1 MGIFLFKHPR
11 GHSFPDRGVPVRRDR
26 PTGFSLVEIL
36 VASCISAIFGC
47 LVFQGIGLASI
58 IQARAIQK
66 AEVAGWV
73 RDDLENLRQ
82 QAANLAFNKNFC
94 HPTAADNGWAAALAR
109 SLGGESEHQLPTL
122 NLVSTT
128 GRTFQI
134 VRQTEISA
142 TPHNILSL
150 RYQVQPIEGTSNL
163 ASIYEFYTEVIP
175 DAAFQCP

>member
-1 MGIFLFKHPR
+1 MGIFLV
-11 GHSFPDRGVPVRRDR
+11 GHVGGHRSPSQS
-26 PTGFSLVEIL
+26 TGFSLIEVL
-36 VASCISAIFGC
+36 TASCIAAIFGC
-47 LVFQGIGLASI
+47 LVFQAIGLASI

-66 AEVAGWV
+66 AEAAGWV
-73 RDDLENLRQ
+73 RDDLEGLRQ
-82 QAANLAFNKNFC
+82 QATNLAFNGKLC
-94 HPTAADNGWAAALAR
+94 QPTDATKGWAAALSQA
-109 SLGGESEHQLPTL
+109 LGGEPDQQLPTL

-142 TPHNILSL
+142 QPYNILRL
-150 RYQVQPIEGTSNL
+150 RYQVQPAEAASNP

>member
-1 MGIFLFKHPR
+1 MGIFSFGHVW
-11 GHSFPDRGVPVRRDR
+11 GHSFSHRGVPVLGDR

-47 LVFQGIGLASI
+47 LVFQGMGLASI

-82 QAANLAFNKNFC
+82 QAANLAFNQNFC
-94 HPTAADNGWAAALAR
+94 RPTAADQGWAAALA
-109 SLGGESEHQLPTL
+109 SALGGEPDHQLPTL

-128 GRTFQI
+128 GRSFHI
-134 VRQTEISA
+134 VRQTEIS
-142 TPHNILSL
+142 TEPYNVLGL
-150 RYQVQPIEGTSNL
+150 RYQVQPIEGSP
-163 ASIYEFYTEVIP
+163 APIYEFYTEVIP

>member
-1 MGIFLFKHPR
+1 MGIFSF
-11 GHSFPDRGVPVRRDR
+11 GHAWGHGFPHRGVPVLGDR

-47 LVFQGIGLASI
+47 LVFQGMGLASI

-66 AEVAGWV
+66 AEAAGWV

-82 QAANLAFNKNFC
+82 QAANLAFNQNFC
-94 HPTAADNGWAAALAR
+94 RPAAADKGWAAALA
-109 SLGGESEHQLPTL
+109 SALGGEPDSQLPTL

-128 GRTFQI
+128 GRNFQI
-134 VRQTEISA
+134 VRQTEVSA
-142 TPHNILSL
+142 EPYNVLGL
-150 RYQVQPIEGTSNL
+150 RYQVQPLEGPSIS
-163 ASIYEFYTEVIP
+163 APIYEFYTEVIP

>member
-1 MGIFLFKHPR
+1 MGIFSFRHSWGR
-11 GHSFPDRGVPVRRDR
+11 SFPAQS
-26 PTGFSLVEIL
+26 TGFSLVEIL

-73 RDDLENLRQ
+73 RDDLENLRH

-94 HPTAADNGWAAALAR
+94 APTDAGNGWAAALVGAM
-109 SLGGESEHQLPTL
+109 GGEQNLQLPTL

-128 GRTFQI
+128 GRNFQV
-134 VRQTEISA
+134 VRQTEIGA
-142 TPHNILSL
+142 APYNLLSL
-150 RYQVQPIEGTSNL
+150 RYQVQPIEGNSTP
-163 ASIYEFYTEVIP
+163 IYEFYTEVIP
-175 DAAFQCP
+175 DAAFQCPS